1 MDAEF
6 WTSRMTAAKR
16 QAALNTDQYFCLD
29 DLEGDDMR
37 VDFHCPFC
45 YVDFD
50 IASLCCL
57 EEEHSFETTVAACPV
72 CAVNVGNDI
81 VGHITSQHSHLFKG
95 QRRRKYLRGRIQSNS
110 VQGRERLHSSV
121 GGGSSRLGGCSSND
135 APDPLLSSFIYG
147 LPIIESHEQEKTCSS
162 MDDTSTKNSSDSQAV
177 ISANSSV
184 TEEESKRMFEEGVQ
198 RAQYVQQ
205 LVLSTILPDEF

>member
-1 MDAEF
+1 
-6 WTSRMTAAKR
+6 MTAAKR

-50 IASLCCL
+50 IASLCCHL

-177 ISANSSV
+177 IRYF
-184 TEEESKRMFEEGVQ
+184 TLLF
-198 RAQYVQQ
+198 
-205 LVLSTILPDEF
+205 L